1 MRKRP
6 RQWRSGALVL
16 VLFSLFCAQPSCA
29 RATDPS
35 QVKTIFVFGDSLSEG
50 VAITPRQAWPMLL
63 VEKLRPIGPNFRV
76 INASAS
82 GGTTEGGLRRLPP
95 HLEHPIDIF
104 ILELGINDAFNG
116 IPLEQTSAN
125 LQSIIDQVKARN
137 PNASIVIV
145 GIQFP
150 IAAPDSE
157 YATAFAKM
165 FGELAAKNQAALVPN
180 LLEDVVGDPKLNLP
194 DRIHPNAAGHKILV
208 EKCMARTRT
217 DLAGGCVQI
226 SDNDYSRAIDPAS
239 FVMSS
244 E

>member
-1 MRKRP
+1 MVP
-6 RQWRSGALVL
+6 
-16 VLFSLFCAQPSCA
+16 VLFSLFCAQPGCA

-35 QVKTIFVFGDSLSEG
+35 QTKTIFVFGDSLSEG
-50 VAITPRQAWPMLL
+50 VAITPHQAWPMLL
-63 VEKLRPIGPNFRV
+63 VEKLHAIGPNFRV

-116 IPLEQTSAN
+116 IPLEQTRAN

-150 IAAPDSE
+150 IAAPDRLRKSRGKYPQAHTNIE
-157 YATAFAKM
+157 PGDWGGNQPTRREPPRRTA
-165 FGELAAKNQAALVPN
+165 
-180 LLEDVVGDPKLNLP
+180 
-194 DRIHPNAAGHKILV
+194 
-208 EKCMARTRT
+208 
-217 DLAGGCVQI
+217 
-226 SDNDYSRAIDPAS
+226 RA
-239 FVMSS
+239 
-244 E
+244 

>member
-1 MRKRP
+1 MRKGP
-6 RQWRSGALVL
+6 RQWRSGAVALVL
-16 VLFSLFCAQPSCA
+16 LSLFCAQPGYA

-35 QVKTIFVFGDSLSEG
+35 QMKTIFVFGDSLSEG

-76 INASAS
+76 MNASAS
-82 GGTTEGGLRRLPP
+82 GSTTEGGLRRLPP
-95 HLEHPIDIF
+95 HLEHPINIF

-116 IPLEQTSAN
+116 IPVEQTRAN

-137 PNASIVIV
+137 PSASIVIV

-157 YATAFAKM
+157 YAAAFVKM
-165 FGELAAKNQAALVPN
+165 FGELAAKNHAALVPN
-180 LLEDVVGDPKLNLP
+180 LLEGVVGDPKLNLP

-208 EKCMARTRT
+208 ENVWRVLEPIAREV
-217 DLAGGCVQI
+217 G
-226 SDNDYSRAIDPAS
+226 SK
-239 FVMSS
+239 
-244 E
+244 